1 MKLDRSLRG
10 ARAAVFAVA
19 CVGVSAAG
27 HTWMSGS
34 AVPVWALAVA
44 LLATGIA
51 GYAAAG
57 RRRGF
62 GPIAG
67 LMLGGE
73 LGLHMLFSAA
83 QQAAGGT
90 APTMPAMPG
99 MAAMPGMPG
108 MQMPSGVPGA
118 SGAGSM
124 AWMTAHGSAG
134 MIAVHAAA
142 GLLSAWWLWRGEAA
156 VFRLLG
162 VLAHYALPRLVPA
175 RPHAPALAEHT
186 RATPADRGGHAPVGC
201 PLLAHVVVRR
211 GPPPCVLSG
220 M

>member
-34 AVPVWALAVA
+34 AVPGWALAVA
-44 LLATGIA
+44 LLATGVA
-51 GYAAAG
+51 GYASAG

-67 LMLGGE
+67 LLLAGE
-73 LGLHMLFSAA
+73 LGLHVLFSAA
-83 QQAAGGT
+83 QHAAGGA
-90 APTMPAMPG
+90 APAMPGMAGMPAMPG
-99 MAAMPGMPG
+99 MAG
-108 MQMPSGVPGA
+108 MQMPSGVPTA
-118 SGAGSM
+118 PGAGSM
-124 AWMTAHGSAG
+124 AWMAAHGSAG
-134 MIAVHAAA
+134 MIAVHAVA
-142 GLLSAWWLWRGEAA
+142 GAVCAWWLWRGEAA

-162 VLAHYALPRLVPA
+162 TFAHYALPRLLTVWPT
-175 RPHAPALAEHT
+175 APVLAEHT
-186 RATPADRGGHAPVGC
+186 RANPGDRGGHAPAGC
-201 PLLAHVVVRR
+201 LFLAHVVVRR